1 MFDISKNCIK
11 VIEWPELIKDKPK
24 DRIDLL
30 FQYSN
35 LNNSRIG
42 TMSKS
47 SLNIMKKID
56 FKKSAKHRL
65 SNFKFFV
72 KKLKKMQNIK
82 GDPNILAAKSINEL
96 IVKN

>member
-35 LNNSRIG
+35 LNNSR
-42 TMSKS
+42 KV
-47 SLNIMKKID
+47 KISGFGKWKD
-56 FKKSAKHRL
+56 Y
-65 SNFKFFV
+65 KF
-72 KKLKKMQNIK
+72 
-82 GDPNILAAKSINEL
+82 NE
-96 IVKN
+96 I